1 MPVPARPL
9 LLLLFIGALAGQAL
23 IRLELDGD
31 RIVHEE
37 RLLQGRDRIR
47 DVRIGP
53 DGLIYLLTDSAD
65 GKLLRL
71 EPVVIP

>member
-1 MPVPARPL
+1 M
-9 LLLLFIGALAGQAL
+9 
-23 IRLELDGD
+23 IRLQLDGD

-47 DVRIGP
+47 DVRVGP
-53 DGLIYLLTDSAD
+53 DGAIYLLTDGAD

-71 EPVVIP
+71 EPADAAASPAEATTAD